1 MSEDIRIGVFICHCG
16 HNIGGFVDVPAVTEY
31 AKTLPGVVFA
41 THNLYTCADDGLRCI
56 KDNIKEH
63 NLNRVIVASC
73 TPRTHAPLFQGACQE
88 AGLNKYLFTFVNI
101 REHCSWV
108 HMKEKENATK
118 KAKDLVKMGV
128 ARAALLAPQQESR
141 VPVEPSSLV
150 IGGGVAG
157 MTAAVSLADKGFQ
170 VTLVEKE
177 NELGGM
183 VLILYNLYD
192 GGGDP
197 MAMLKPLVEKV
208 QSHPNIRVMLK
219 SRMTALDGYVGNFR
233 ATVQRTDGSQELQL
247 TVGTIIVAT
256 GAIDLM
262 PEGLYGYD
270 LYDNVLNLTEFE
282 LLCKKKELPKL
293 KSVAFI
299 QCAGSRGQKVSY
311 CSRIC
316 CTVALKGAMKIIDNH
331 EELMGRQVV
340 DGKEQVVEKIRVEE
354 KAAEDIADR
363 RRRRRRMDEERE
375 ERPAAAAAPADGGVE
390 VTVFNR
396 GITTYGVDHELY
408 YNKAREKRV
417 RFVRFTPERIPVV
430 GREGDKLTVT
440 YWHETLKTERKLQV
454 DMVVLS
460 TPQMAQPDSRELSQ
474 MLKVPLGQEGFFL
487 EAHVKLRPVDFATDG
502 IFVCGTAHGP
512 ADITESVEQAEAAAS
527 RASIPMMRGYVQAEA
542 LTSTVNSDLC
552 TGCRTCEFTCPY
564 SAIAVDPKTQK
575 AVVTDV
581 LCKGCGTC
589 AAGCPRGAITM
600 RHYTSQQIE
609 AEIKAFAECRE
620 A

>member
-1 MSEDIRIGVFICHCG
+1 MSEAPRIGVFICHCG

-31 AKTLPGVVFA
+31 AKTLPNVVFA
-41 THNLYTCADDGLRCI
+41 THNLYTCADDGLRSI

-63 NLNRVIVASC
+63 GLNRVVVASC
-73 TPRTHAPLFQGACQE
+73 TPRTHAPLFQGTCQE

-108 HMKEKENATK
+108 HMKEQAKATQ
-118 KAKDLVKMGV
+118 KAKELVKMGV
-128 ARAALLAPQQESR
+128 ARVSLLAPQEESR

-170 VTLVEKE
+170 VYLVEKE
-177 NELGGM
+177 SELGGM
-183 VLILYNLYD
+183 VRNLHNLFS

-197 MAMLKPLVEKV
+197 MTVLAPLVGRVKG
-208 QSHPNIRVMLK
+208 HPNIKLMLGT
-219 SRMTALDGYVGNFR
+219 RLAALDGYVGNFQ
-233 ATVQRTDGSQELQL
+233 ATVAKDGSGEKARL
-247 TVGTIIVAT
+247 TIGTIIVAT
-256 GAIDLM
+256 GALDLL
-262 PEGLYGYD
+262 PEGLYGYEV
-270 LYDNVLNLTEFE
+270 YPNVVNLTEFE
-282 LLCKKKELPKL
+282 MLCKKKALPKL
-293 KSVAFI
+293 QSVAFI

-316 CTVALKGAMKIIDNH
+316 CTVALKGAMKIIDNYN
-331 EELMGRQVV
+331 EIMGTGATAPAAQML
-340 DGKEQVVEKIRVEE
+340 KVEE
-354 KAAEDIADR
+354 KAAEDISDR

-375 ERPAAAAAPADGGVE
+375 ERPAAPAAPSEGGIE

-430 GREGDKLTVT
+430 GRENDKLSVT
-440 YWHETLKTERKLQV
+440 YWHETLKTERKLLV

-460 TPQMAQPDSRELSQ
+460 TPQIAPPGTRELSQ
-474 MLKVPLGQEGFFL
+474 MLKVPLGQEGFFF

-502 IFVCGTAHGP
+502 IFVCGTARGP
-512 ADITESVEQAEAAAS
+512 ADITESVQQALAAAS
-527 RASIPMMRGYVQAEA
+527 RASIPMARGYVQAEA
-542 LTSTVNSDLC
+542 LTSTVDPELC

-564 SAIAVDPKTQK
+564 AAISVDPKTQK
-575 AVVTDV
+575 AHVTDV

-589 AAGCPRGAITM
+589 AAGCPQGAITM

-609 AEIKAFAECRE
+609 AEIKALAECKE
-620 A
+620 S

>member
-1 MSEDIRIGVFICHCG
+1 MSEAPRIGVFICHCG

-31 AKTLPGVVFA
+31 AKTLPNVVFA
-41 THNLYTCADDGLRCI
+41 THNLYTCADDGLRSI

-63 NLNRVIVASC
+63 GLNRVVVASC
-73 TPRTHAPLFQGACQE
+73 TPRTHAPLFQGTCQE

-108 HMKEKENATK
+108 HMKEQEKATK
-118 KAKDLVKMGV
+118 KAKELVKMGV
-128 ARAALLAPQQESR
+128 ARVSLLAPQEESR

-170 VTLVEKE
+170 VYLVEKE
-177 NELGGM
+177 TELGGM
-183 VLILYNLYD
+183 VRNLHNLFS

-197 MAMLKPLVEKV
+197 MTVLAPLVGRV
-208 QSHPNIRVMLK
+208 RTHPNIKVMMG
-219 SRMTALDGYVGNFR
+219 SRLSALDGYVGNFQ
-233 ATVQRTDGSQELQL
+233 ATVAKEGGGEKARL
-247 TVGTIIVAT
+247 TIGTIIVAT
-256 GAIDLM
+256 GSLDLL
-262 PEGLYGYD
+262 PEGLYGYEV
-270 LYDNVLNLTEFE
+270 YPNVVNLTEFE
-282 LLCKKKELPKL
+282 MLCRKKALPKL
-293 KSVAFI
+293 QSVAFI

-316 CTVALKGAMKIIDNH
+316 CTVALKGAMKIIDNYN
-331 EELMGRQVV
+331 EIMGT
-340 DGKEQVVEKIRVEE
+340 GAPAPAAAMLKVEE
-354 KAAEDIADR
+354 KAAEDISDR

-375 ERPAAAAAPADGGVE
+375 ERPAAPAAPSEGGIE

-430 GREGDKLTVT
+430 GREGEKLSVT
-440 YWHETLKTERKLQV
+440 YWHETLKTERKMLV

-460 TPQMAQPDSRELSQ
+460 TPQIAPPGTRELSQ
-474 MLKVPLGQEGFFL
+474 MLKVPLGQEGFFF

-502 IFVCGTAHGP
+502 IFVCGTARGP
-512 ADITESVEQAEAAAS
+512 ADITESVQQALAAAS
-527 RASIPMMRGYVQAEA
+527 RASIPMSRGYVQAEA
-542 LTSTVNSDLC
+542 LTSTVDPELC

-564 SAIAVDPKTQK
+564 AAISVDPKTQK
-575 AVVTDV
+575 AHVTDV

-589 AAGCPRGAITM
+589 AAGCPQGAITM

-609 AEIKAFAECRE
+609 AEINAVAECKE
-620 A
+620 P